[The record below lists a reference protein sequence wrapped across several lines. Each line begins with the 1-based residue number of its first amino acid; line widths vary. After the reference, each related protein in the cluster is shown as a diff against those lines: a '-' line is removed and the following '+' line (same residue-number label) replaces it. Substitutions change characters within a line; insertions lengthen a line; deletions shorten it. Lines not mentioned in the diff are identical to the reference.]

1 MKVQRNSTQL
11 ITNTK
16 AECAVCGA
24 TEPSQVLETTV
35 RMELRGWWCGTVG
48 CRYSLRNRAHSL
60 PICSPNKYLRFSYSA
75 HRMVTVRG
83 GHSASVGHVSVVK
96 GSIDDMY
103 PSSVDLLARLVYW
116 CAVPSFTLRL
126 PQLARSGPRSVRA
139 LNSAFLCSNP

>member
-1 MKVQRNSTQL
+1 MCTVPMKVQRNSTQL

-75 HRMVTVRG
+75 HRMVECGAVTV
-83 GHSASVGHVSVVK
+83 HSWATSQ
-96 GSIDDMY
+96 
-103 PSSVDLLARLVYW
+103 W
-116 CAVPSFTLRL
+116 
-126 PQLARSGPRSVRA
+126 
-139 LNSAFLCSNP
+139 